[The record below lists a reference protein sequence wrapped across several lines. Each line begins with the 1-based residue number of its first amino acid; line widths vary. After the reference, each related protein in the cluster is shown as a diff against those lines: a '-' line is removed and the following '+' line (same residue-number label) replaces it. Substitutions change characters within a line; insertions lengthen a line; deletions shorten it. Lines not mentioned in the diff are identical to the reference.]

1 MANERIV
8 SPGVFTRER
17 DLSFLEQGIGE
28 IGGAFIGPTPK
39 GPAFIPTIVRSQQE
53 YVTRFGEADANHYTG
68 LTVKNY
74 LREAGVATV
83 VRVLGTEGYN
93 NDTTVP
99 GIIYASGSAGR
110 EVFAVVHPSSVGN
123 TLTTVSASG
132 NATSFFVNIQGT
144 GGTTISQSGFSVIED
159 STAYF
164 GDFLG
169 MSSDTTRNSFIYAIF
184 PEAALAATSTTSSSV
199 GLTIASQSLV
209 VGDVPTGISTGS
221 LTKYVVPL
229 ATLSGLDTT
238 KVTQMTVSGSG
249 INFGTALIPSFTTVS
264 ATNVT
269 FIVSSSAN
277 GTLAAVTSY
286 PLTSTA
292 RLAGVTMTAETSSG
306 VLNFT
311 NVGFS
316 NAFTPWIQ
324 SQTIAGQHIN
334 LFKLHTLSDGNSANK
349 EIKVS
354 FLNIKK
360 SDDVDYPW
368 GTFSMLIRRYDDTD
382 ARIEVLEQYENLTLD
397 PDSPQY
403 IARVI
408 GDSAPYDDPNTGERY
423 YQGDFPNRSQYVYVE
438 MSDAVIPTLAVPFG
452 FGKIDSTVSASLAEL
467 VSPSYTTTRW
477 LNGTVEGYTTE
488 STDKR
493 YYYGWNFRDTEGTN
507 PSYLGPIPTNAPSVG
522 SEFSLED
529 LFEVPSGSSLQFS
542 ASISLDNDSLIYRRF
557 TVPFQ
562 GGFDGLNPA
571 RDINMGGDIVA
582 TNSQGFN
589 LSTSVAAGSKAYKK
603 ALNAISNQDQFDFNL
618 LVLPGVIY
626 DFHSYVAN
634 EALNLCEDRGDCF
647 YIMDTVGLNATL
659 ATATGKAGE
668 IDSNYAATYYPWLR
682 VIDVNTNKLLWVPP
696 SVILPEI
703 YAYND
708 NVAAEWFAPAGL
720 NRGGIASAV
729 GVKVRLPQASRDT
742 LYEGKVNPIAQ
753 FPGQGICVWG
763 QKTLQRRPS
772 ALDRV
777 NVRRLLIAVK
787 KYIAS
792 VSRYL
797 VFEQNVEA
805 TRNRFLNIVNPY
817 LASVQE
823 RSGLFA
829 FRVVMDET
837 NNTPDIIDRNILYG
851 QLYLQ
856 PTRTAEFI
864 ILDFNV
870 LPTGAT
876 FPTA

>member
-17 DLSFLEQGIGE
+17 DLSFLEQGISE

-74 LREAGVATV
+74 LRESGVATI
-83 VRVLGTEGYN
+83 VRVLGTEGYD

-99 GIIYASGSAGR
+99 GLVYVSGSSGKKL
-110 EVFAVVHPSSVGN
+110 FAVVHPSSLGNSLVSITAAGTGADFSIAISSSAN
-123 TLTTVSASG
+123 TLV
-132 NATSFFVNIQGT
+132 
-144 GGTTISQSGFSVIED
+144 SQSGFSATET

-169 MSSDTTRNSFIYAIF
+169 TSPVTTKNSFIYAIF
-184 PEAALAATSTTSSSV
+184 PEAIAAATS
-199 GLTIASQSLV
+199 
-209 VGDVPTGISTGS
+209 
-221 LTKYVVPL
+221 
-229 ATLSGLDTT
+229 SGLPAQ
-238 KVTQMTVSGSG
+238 VTV
-249 INFGTALIPSFTTVS
+249 L
-264 ATNVT
+264 
-269 FIVSSSAN
+269 
-277 GTLAAVTSY
+277 
-286 PLTSTA
+286 
-292 RLAGVTMTAETSSG
+292 AETSSAA
-306 VLNFT
+306 LNFKD
-311 NVGFS
+311 VGFS
-316 NAFTPWIQ
+316 NAHTPWVQ
-324 SQTIAGQHIN
+324 SQTIAGQHVD
-334 LFKLHTLSDGNSANK
+334 LFRLHTLGDGNHANT

-354 FLNIKK
+354 FLNMK
-360 SDDVDYPW
+360 SSDNVDDPW

-382 ARIEVLEQYENLTLD
+382 TRIEVLEQYDNLTLD
-397 PDSPQY
+397 PDSPQF

-408 GDSAPYDDPNTGERY
+408 GDSAPFDDPNTGERY
-423 YQGDFPNRSQYVYVE
+423 YQGDFPNRSQYVYVQ
-438 MSDAVIPTLAVPFG
+438 MSDSVIPTSALPFG
-452 FGKIDSTVSASLAEL
+452 FGTLDSTIRLAAAEMVTPLYVTSRWTYTSASVA
-467 VSPSYTTTRW
+467 VS
-477 LNGTVEGYTTE
+477 GYTTE
-488 STDKR
+488 SVDR
-493 YYYGWNFRDTEGTN
+493 RLYYGWDFRDNEGTN
-507 PSYLGPIPTNAPSVG
+507 PSYLAPISDPENALPLTNS
-522 SEFSLED
+522 SFNIED
-529 LFEVPSGSSLQFS
+529 LAEVPLTTTPFS
-542 ASISLDNDSLIYRRF
+542 ASISLTNDSLVYRKF

-571 RDINMGGDIVA
+571 RDIKLGGDIVA
-582 TNSQGFN
+582 NNSQGFN
-589 LSTSVAAGSKAYKK
+589 LATSISDGSKAYKK
-603 ALNAISNQDQFDFNL
+603 ALDAISNQDQFDFNL
-618 LVLPGVIY
+618 LVLPGIIY
-626 DFHSYVAN
+626 DLHSYVADS
-634 EALNLCEDRGDCF
+634 ALSLCEDRGDCF
-647 YIMDTVGLNATL
+647 YIMDTVGLNATI
-659 ATATGKAGE
+659 ATATAKAGE

-682 VIDVNTNKLLWVPP
+682 VIDTNSNKLLWVPP

-708 NVAAEWFAPAGL
+708 NIAAEWFAPAGL

-729 GVKVRLPQASRDT
+729 GVRARLAQSARDT

-763 QKTLQRRPS
+763 QKTLQRRAS

-792 VSRYL
+792 VSRFL

-829 FRVVMDET
+829 FRVIMDET

-851 QLYLQ
+851 QIFLQ

-870 LPTGAT
+870 LPTGAV

>member
-17 DLSFLEQGIGE
+17 DLSFLTQGISE

-74 LREAGVATV
+74 LRESGVATI
-83 VRVLGTEGYN
+83 VRVLGTEGYD

-99 GIIYASGSAGR
+99 GLIYVSGSSGKKL
-110 EVFAVVHPSSVGN
+110 FAVVHPSSTGN
-123 TLTTVSASG
+123 TINSISVAGTGDSFSVNIVASG
-132 NATSFFVNIQGT
+132 GSPV
-144 GGTTISQSGFSVIED
+144 SQSGLTTTET
-159 STAYF
+159 STNYF
-164 GDFLG
+164 GDLLG
-169 MSSDTTRNSFIYAIF
+169 TSTVTTKNSFVYAIF
-184 PEAALAATSTTSSSV
+184 PEAVTAATSS
-199 GLTIASQSLV
+199 GLASQV
-209 VGDVPTGISTGS
+209 
-221 LTKYVVPL
+221 
-229 ATLSGLDTT
+229 TLH
-238 KVTQMTVSGSG
+238 
-249 INFGTALIPSFTTVS
+249 
-264 ATNVT
+264 
-269 FIVSSSAN
+269 
-277 GTLAAVTSY
+277 
-286 PLTSTA
+286 
-292 RLAGVTMTAETSSG
+292 AETSSAA
-306 VLNFT
+306 VNFT
-311 NVGFS
+311 DVGYS
-316 NAFTPWIQ
+316 NAHTPWIQ
-324 SQTIAGQHIN
+324 SQTIAGQNIN
-334 LFKLHTLSDGNSANK
+334 LFKFHTLSDGNFANT

-354 FLNIKK
+354 FLNMKP

-368 GTFSMLIRRYDDTD
+368 GTFSMLVRRYNDTD
-382 ARIEVLEQYENLTLD
+382 ARIEVLEQYDNLTLD
-397 PDSPQY
+397 PDSPQFV
-403 IARVI
+403 ARVI
-408 GDSAPYDDPNTGERY
+408 GNSAPYDDPNTDERY
-423 YQGDFPNRSQYVYVE
+423 YQGDFPNRSAYIYVE
-438 MSDAVIPTLAVPFG
+438 MSDSVIPASALPFG
-452 FGKIDSTVSASLAEL
+452 FGKLESTITLAANQL
-467 VSPSYTTTRW
+467 VSPLYVTSRW
-477 LNGTVEGYTTE
+477 LNNGVEGYTTE
-488 STDKR
+488 SVDKR
-493 YYYGWNFRDTEGTN
+493 YYYGWDFTDNEGTN
-507 PSYLGPIPTNAPSVG
+507 PSYLGPISDPENTVDVG
-522 SEFSLED
+522 TEFNLEN
-529 LFEVPSGSSLQFS
+529 LVEVPSGSLLQYS
-542 ASISLDNDSLIYRRF
+542 ASISLDDTASLAYRKF
-557 TVPFQ
+557 SVPFQ
-562 GGFDGLNPA
+562 GGFDGMNPA
-571 RDINMGGDIVA
+571 RDIKLGGDIVA

-589 LSTSVAAGSKAYKK
+589 LANAASPGSKAYKK
-603 ALNAISNQDQFDFNL
+603 ALQALSNQDQWDFNL

-626 DFHSYVAN
+626 DFHTYVADT
-634 EALNLCEDRGDCF
+634 ALSLCEDRGDCF
-647 YIMDTVGLNATL
+647 YIMDTTGLNATIAS
-659 ATATGKAGE
+659 ATAKAGE

-682 VIDVNTNKLLWVPP
+682 VIDTNTNKLIWVPP

-720 NRGGIASAV
+720 NRGGIAAAV

-777 NVRRLLIAVK
+777 NVRRLLIALK

-823 RSGLFA
+823 RSGLYA
-829 FRVVMDET
+829 FRVIMDES

-851 QLYLQ
+851 QIYLQ

-864 ILDFNV
+864 VLDFNV

>member
-74 LREAGVATV
+74 LRESGVATV
-83 VRVLGTEGYN
+83 VRVLGTEGYLPTAAQSVAIY
-93 NDTTVP
+93 TT
-99 GIIYASGSAGR
+99 GSAGR
-110 EVFAVVHPSSVGN
+110 RLYAVLHPTSTGN
-123 TLTTVSASG
+123 TITTASAAG
-132 NATSFFVNIQGT
+132 TTSSFGIAITGT
-144 GGTTISQSGFSVIED
+144 GATTSNISQSGISPIEGN
-159 STAYF
+159 SAYF
-164 GDFLG
+164 GDLLSTSPG
-169 MSSDTTRNSFIYAIF
+169 STKAAYIYALF
-184 PEAALAATSTTSSSV
+184 P
-199 GLTIASQSLV
+199 G
-209 VGDVPTGISTGS
+209 
-221 LTKYVVPL
+221 
-229 ATLSGLDTT
+229 
-238 KVTQMTVSGSG
+238 
-249 INFGTALIPSFTTVS
+249 
-264 ATNVT
+264 
-269 FIVSSSAN
+269 
-277 GTLAAVTSY
+277 AVTSS
-286 PLTSTA
+286 LGFG
-292 RLAGVTMTAETSSG
+292 AGAHFIAETSS
-306 VLNFT
+306 VILNFSGST
-311 NVGFS
+311 FGGYS
-316 NAFTPWIQ
+316 HASTPWVQ
-324 SQTIAGQHIN
+324 SQTIGGTRVD
-334 LFKLHTLSDGNSANK
+334 LFKLHTLSDGNSANTD
-349 EIKVS
+349 IKVS
-354 FLNIKK
+354 FINMKP
-360 SDDVDYPW
+360 STDAENPY
-368 GTFSMLIRRYDDTD
+368 GTFSMLVRRYDDTD
-382 ARIEVLEQYENLTLD
+382 AKIEILEQYDNLNLD
-397 PDSPQY
+397 PDSAQY

-408 GDSAPYDDPNTGERY
+408 GNSAPTEDTVTGEMY
-423 YQGDFPNRSQYVYVE
+423 YQGDFPNRSQYIWVE
-438 MSDAVIPTLAVPFG
+438 MVDNAIPSAALPFG
-452 FGKIDSTVSASLAEL
+452 FQAVLSTVNVAASLL
-467 VSPSYTTTRW
+467 VTPSYTTTRW
-477 LNGTVEGYTTE
+477 FNGSTAGYTTQ
-488 STDKR
+488 SVDR
-493 YYYGWNFRDTEGTN
+493 RLYYGWEFDPGNETN
-507 PSYLGPIPTNAPSVG
+507 TSYLNAI
-522 SEFSLED
+522 
-529 LFEVPSGSSLQFS
+529 PSGAVQVGTAFNLEGVIDVPNGTTAKAIAITDS
-542 ASISLDNDSLIYRRF
+542 DSLNYRRF

-571 RDINMGGDIVA
+571 RDISMGSDIVA
-582 TNSQGFN
+582 SNSQGFN
-589 LSTSVAAGSKAYKK
+589 LTNSTSAGSKAYKK
-603 ALNAISNQDQFDFNL
+603 ALNAISNPDQFDFNL

-626 DFHSYVAN
+626 ELHSYVAN
-634 EALNLCEDRGDCF
+634 EALTLCEDRGDAF
-647 YIMDTVGLNATL
+647 YIMDTVQLSANLT
-659 ATATGKAGE
+659 TATGKAAE

-682 VIDVNTNKLLWVPP
+682 VIDTNTNKLLWVPP

-763 QKTLQRRPS
+763 QKTLQRRAS

-823 RSGLFA
+823 RSGLYA

>member
-17 DLSFLEQGIGE
+17 DLSFLTQGISE
-28 IGGAFIGPTPK
+28 IGAAFIGPTPK
-39 GPAFIPTIVRSQQE
+39 GPAFIPTIVRGQQE
-53 YVTRFGEADANHYTG
+53 YVTRFGEADTNHYTG
-68 LTVKNY
+68 LSAKNY
-74 LREAGVATV
+74 LRESGVATV
-83 VRVLGTEGYN
+83 VRVLGTTGY
-93 NDTTVP
+93 DPTTTKSVV
-99 GIIYASGSAGR
+99 IYATGSAGR
-110 EVFAVVHPSSVGN
+110 KVYAVLHPSSLGN
-123 TLTTVSASG
+123 TLTNAVATGTTSSFSLVVSASG
-132 NATSFFVNIQGT
+132 GTNISASSLSPTEGTSNAFQDFFASTPI
-144 GGTTISQSGFSVIED
+144 TTQ
-159 STAYF
+159 
-164 GDFLG
+164 
-169 MSSDTTRNSFIYAIF
+169 NSYIYAIF
-184 PEAALAATSTTSSSV
+184 PEAVT
-199 GLTIASQSLV
+199 ASL
-209 VGDVPTGISTGS
+209 GTGI
-221 LTKYVVPL
+221 
-229 ATLSGLDTT
+229 
-238 KVTQMTVSGSG
+238 
-249 INFGTALIPSFTTVS
+249 
-264 ATNVT
+264 T
-269 FIVSSSAN
+269 FQ
-277 GTLAAVTSY
+277 AVTS
-286 PLTSTA
+286 STA
-292 RLAGVTMTAETSSG
+292 
-306 VLNFT
+306 LNFNT
-311 NVGFS
+311 ATYGNY
-316 NAFTPWIQ
+316 NHAHTPWIQ
-324 SQTIAGQHIN
+324 SQTLGGSKLD
-334 LFKLHTLSDGNSANK
+334 LFKIHTLSDGNSANK

-354 FLNIKK
+354 FANMKP
-360 SDDVDYPW
+360 SGDAEYNF
-368 GTFSMLIRRYDDTD
+368 GTFTMFVRRYDDTD
-382 ARIEVLEQYENLTLD
+382 ARSEVLEQFDNVNLD

-408 GDSAPYDDPNTGERY
+408 GNSAPTEDTVTGEMY
-423 YQGDFPNRSQYVYVE
+423 YQGDFPNNSQYIWVE
-438 MSDAVIPTLAVPFG
+438 MTDAQIPETALPFG
-452 FGKIDSTVSASLAEL
+452 FAAYESTISAASSEL
-467 VSPSYTTTRW
+467 TAPDYVTSRW
-477 LNGTVEGYTTE
+477 LDGGVEGYTTQ
-488 STDKR
+488 SIDKK
-493 YYYGWNFRDTEGTN
+493 YYYGWNFDMGNETN
-507 PSYLGPIPTNAPSVG
+507 NSYLGPIP
-522 SEFSLED
+522 
-529 LFEVPSGSSLQFS
+529 SGSVNVGTAFNLENIVDVPNG
-542 ASISLDNDSLIYRRF
+542 AVPKAISLSDADSFIYRKF
-557 TVPFQ
+557 SVAFQ

-589 LSTSVAAGSKAYKK
+589 LSTSVSAGSVSYKK
-603 ALNAISNQDQFDFNL
+603 ALNAISNPDQFDFNL

-626 DFHSYVAN
+626 ELHSYVAT
-634 EALNLCEDRGDCF
+634 EALTLCEDRGDAF
-647 YIMDTVGLNATL
+647 YIMDTTALTATL
-659 ATATGKAGE
+659 ATATAKAGE

-682 VIDVNTNKLLWVPP
+682 VIDTNTNKLIWVPP

-763 QKTLQRRPS
+763 QKTLQRRSS

-792 VSRYL
+792 SARYL

-829 FRVVMDET
+829 FRVVMDDT
-837 NNTPDIIDRNILYG
+837 NNTPDVIDRNILYG

-870 LPTGAT
+870 LPTGAI

>member
-17 DLSFLEQGIGE
+17 DLSFLTQGISE

-74 LREAGVATV
+74 LRESGVATI
-83 VRVLGTEGYN
+83 VRVLGLEGYLA
-93 NDTTVP
+93 TSHKSAAV
-99 GIIYASGSAGR
+99 YVSGSTGR
-110 EVFAVVHPSSVGN
+110 KLYAVLHPTSTGT
-123 TLTTVSASG
+123 TLTGISVSGSTTASFDITVSSSGGTVSASG
-132 NATSFFVNIQGT
+132 LNATEGSSNYFADFFVN
-144 GGTTISQSGFSVIED
+144 SAA
-159 STAYF
+159 STK
-164 GDFLG
+164 
-169 MSSDTTRNSFIYAIF
+169 NSYVYALF
-184 PEAALAATSTTSSSV
+184 PEAV
-199 GLTIASQSLV
+199 GSNVGAS
-209 VGDVPTGISTGS
+209 
-221 LTKYVVPL
+221 
-229 ATLSGLDTT
+229 A
-238 KVTQMTVSGSG
+238 
-249 INFGTALIPSFTTVS
+249 SF
-264 ATNVT
+264 
-269 FIVSSSAN
+269 
-277 GTLAAVTSY
+277 Y
-286 PLTSTA
+286 
-292 RLAGVTMTAETSSG
+292 AETSSL
-306 VLNFT
+306 VLNFS
-311 NVGFS
+311 GSKYS
-316 NAFTPWIQ
+316 NASTPWIR
-324 SQTIAGQHIN
+324 SQTIGGTKVD
-334 LFKLHTLSDGNSANK
+334 LFKLHTLSDGNSSNK
-349 EIKVS
+349 EVKVS
-354 FLNIKK
+354 FINMKP
-360 SDDVDYPW
+360 SDDTENDY
-368 GTFSMLIRRYDDTD
+368 GTFSMLIRRYNDTD
-382 ARIEVLEQYENLTLD
+382 TKIEILEQYDNLTLD
-397 PDSPQY
+397 PDSSNY

-408 GDSAPYDDPNTGERY
+408 GNSAPTEDDVTKEMY
-423 YQGDFPNRSQYVYVE
+423 YQGDFPNRSQYVRVE
-438 MSDAVIPTLAVPFG
+438 MTDAAIPATALPFG
-452 FGKIDSTVSASLAEL
+452 FQAISSTVSGSSTEL
-467 VSPSYTTTRW
+467 VSPSYVSTRW
-477 LNGTVEGYTTE
+477 YDGATAGYTTQ
-488 STDKR
+488 SVDKR
-493 YYYGWNFRDTEGTN
+493 YYYGWDFDASNETN
-507 PSYLGPIPTNAPSVG
+507 NSYLGPVPASSISVG
-522 SEFSLED
+522 SAFD
-529 LFEVPSGSSLQFS
+529 LGAISDVPNGTT
-542 ASISLDNDSLIYRRF
+542 AKAISLTDADSLAYRKF

-571 RDINMGGDIVA
+571 RDIDMGGDIVPQ
-582 TNSQGFN
+582 NSQGFN
-589 LSTSVAAGSKAYKK
+589 LQNSTTDGSKAYKK
-603 ALNAISNQDQFDFNL
+603 ALNAISNPDQWDFNL

-626 DFHSYVAN
+626 EHHSYVAN
-634 EALNLCEDRGDCF
+634 EALSLCEDRGDCF
-647 YIMDTVGLNATL
+647 YIMDTTGLNATL
-659 ATATGKAGE
+659 STATGKAAE

-742 LYEGKVNPIAQ
+742 LYEAKVNPIAQ
-753 FPGQGICVWG
+753 FPGQGICIWG
-763 QKTLQRRPS
+763 QKTLQRRAS

-792 VSRYL
+792 ASRYL

-829 FRVVMDET
+829 FRVVMDES

>member
-17 DLSFLEQGIGE
+17 DLSFLTQGISE

-74 LREAGVATV
+74 LRESGVATV
-83 VRVLGTEGYN
+83 VRVLGTSGYDN
-93 NDTTVP
+93 ATTVP
-99 GIIYASGSAGR
+99 ALIYASGSGGKKL
-110 EVFAVVHPSSVGN
+110 FAVLHPSSTGN
-123 TLTTVSASG
+123 TITSVAATGTTSSFSVVVSASG
-132 NATSFFVNIQGT
+132 GTPISASGLSTNEASENYVSDFFGTS
-144 GGTTISQSGFSVIED
+144 
-159 STAYF
+159 A
-164 GDFLG
+164 
-169 MSSDTTRNSFIYAIF
+169 DTTKNSFIYATF
-184 PEAALAATSTTSSSV
+184 PEAVTEAGAGAV
-199 GLTIASQSLV
+199 MTI
-209 VGDVPTGISTGS
+209 
-221 LTKYVVPL
+221 
-229 ATLSGLDTT
+229 
-238 KVTQMTVSGSG
+238 
-249 INFGTALIPSFTTVS
+249 
-264 ATNVT
+264 
-269 FIVSSSAN
+269 
-277 GTLAAVTSY
+277 
-286 PLTSTA
+286 
-292 RLAGVTMTAETSSG
+292 ETSSTALYFSG
-306 VLNFT
+306 SVY
-311 NVGFS
+311 GKYS

-324 SQTIAGQHIN
+324 SQTIGGQN
-334 LFKLHTLSDGNSANK
+334 VDLFKLHTLSDGNSSNK

-354 FLNIKK
+354 FVAIKK
-360 SDDVDYPW
+360 SDDVDYDY
-368 GTFSMLIRRYDDTD
+368 GTFTLLVRDYNDTD
-382 ARIEVLEQYENLTLD
+382 ARPNVLEQYDNLNLD
-397 PDSPQY
+397 PDSPNY
-403 IARVI
+403 IARVL
-408 GDSAPYDDPNTGERY
+408 GNSAPTEDTVTGEMY
-423 YQGDFPNRSQYVYVE
+423 YQGDFPNRSQYIRVE
-438 MSDAVIPTLAVPFG
+438 MNEDIAIPAGALPFG
-452 FGKIDSTVSASLAEL
+452 FKQFSSPVAVSVSEL
-467 VSPSYTTTRW
+467 VSPDYITSRW
-477 LNGTVEGYTTE
+477 LSGSTEGYAIDAI
-488 STDKR
+488 DKR
-493 YYYGWNFRDTEGTN
+493 YYYGWNFIDVEGTN
-507 PSYLGPIPTNAPSVG
+507 PSFLAP
-522 SEFSLED
+522 L
-529 LFEVPSGSSLQFS
+529 PSGSTEVGTAFNLEDITDVPNGVS
-542 ASISLDNDSLIYRRF
+542 AKAISLDDDDSFAYRRF
-557 TVPFQ
+557 SVAFQ

-571 RDINMGGDIVA
+571 RDIKLGDEIVA
-582 TNSQGFN
+582 NNSQGFDI
-589 LSTSVAAGSKAYKK
+589 STSTSPGSKAYKK
-603 ALNAISNQDQFDFNL
+603 ALNAISNPDQFDFNL

-626 DFHSYVAN
+626 ELHSYVAN
-634 EALNLCEDRGDCF
+634 EALTLCEDRGDAF

-682 VIDVNTNKLLWVPP
+682 VIDTNSNRLIWVPP
-696 SVILPEI
+696 SVVLPEI

-720 NRGGIASAV
+720 NRGGIAAAI

-787 KYIAS
+787 KFIAS
-792 VSRYL
+792 ASRYL

-823 RSGLFA
+823 RAGLYA

-837 NNTPDIIDRNILYG
+837 NNTPDVIDRNILYG

>member
-17 DLSFLEQGIGE
+17 DLSFLTQGISE

-53 YVTRFGEADANHYTG
+53 YVTRFGEADASHYTG

-74 LREAGVATV
+74 LRESGVATV
-83 VRVLGTEGYN
+83 VRVLGTEGYD

-99 GIIYASGSAGR
+99 GLIYVSGSNGR
-110 EVFAVVHPSSVGN
+110 KLFAVVHPSSTGN
-123 TLTTVSASG
+123 SITAITATGSA
-132 NATSFFVNIQGT
+132 ASFTI
-144 GGTTISQSGFSVIED
+144 TISSSANQHLTATGL
-159 STAYF
+159 STNESSTSYF
-164 GDFLG
+164 GDLLG
-169 MSSDTTRNSFIYAIF
+169 MSPVTTKNSFVYAIF
-184 PEAALAATSTTSSSV
+184 PEA
-199 GLTIASQSLV
+199 I
-209 VGDVPTGISTGS
+209 
-221 LTKYVVPL
+221 
-229 ATLSGLDTT
+229 
-238 KVTQMTVSGSG
+238 SGS
-249 INFGTALIPSFTTVS
+249 A
-264 ATNVT
+264 
-269 FIVSSSAN
+269 AN
-277 GTLAAVTSY
+277 
-286 PLTSTA
+286 LTMS
-292 RLAGVTMTAETSSG
+292 AETSS
-306 VLNFT
+306 VALYFKNI
-311 NVGFS
+311 GFS
-316 NAFTPWIQ
+316 NAHTPWIQ
-324 SQTIAGQHIN
+324 SQTIAGSKID
-334 LFKLHTLSDGNSANK
+334 LFKFHTLSDGNNANT

-354 FLNIKK
+354 ILNVKP

-368 GTFSMLIRRYDDTD
+368 GTFSMLIRRFDDTD
-382 ARIEVLEQYENLTLD
+382 ARIEVLEQYDNLTLD
-397 PDSPQY
+397 PDSPNY
-403 IARVI
+403 VARVI
-408 GDSAPYDDPNTGERY
+408 GNSAPYNDPNTGERY

-438 MSDAVIPTLAVPFG
+438 MSEAVIPNTAVPFG
-452 FGKIDSTVSASLAEL
+452 FGTIDSTVNVTLASLTD
-467 VSPSYTTTRW
+467 PSYVTSRW
-477 LNGTVEGYTTE
+477 LNNGVSGYTTA
-488 STDKR
+488 SIDKR
-493 YYYGWNFRDTEGTN
+493 YYYGWDFTDVEGTN
-507 PSYLGPIPTNAPSVG
+507 PSYLGPIPVNAPTIQKT
-522 SEFSLED
+522 FTLET
-529 LFEVPSGSSLQFS
+529 LAEVPTAIAPFS
-542 ASISLDNDSLIYRRF
+542 ASISLTDATSLPYRRF

-562 GGFDGLNPA
+562 GGFDGMNPA
-571 RDINMGGDIVA
+571 RDINMGGDIVP

-589 LSTSVAAGSKAYKK
+589 LATSVSAGSKAYKK
-603 ALNAISNQDQFDFNL
+603 ALDAISNPDQFDFNL
-618 LVLPGVIY
+618 LVLPGIIY
-626 DFHSYVAN
+626 EYHSYVADS
-634 EALNLCEDRGDCF
+634 ALSLCEDRGDAF

-659 ATATGKAGE
+659 ATATGKAAE

-682 VIDVNTNKLLWVPP
+682 VIDTNTNKLLWVPP

-729 GVKVRLPQASRDT
+729 GVRVRLAQGSRDT

-823 RSGLFA
+823 RSGLYA
-829 FRVVMDET
+829 FRVIMDET
-837 NNTPDIIDRNILYG
+837 NNTPDLIDRNILYG

>member
-17 DLSFLEQGIGE
+17 DLSFLTQGISE

-74 LREAGVATV
+74 LREAGVATI
-83 VRVLGTEGYN
+83 VRVLGLDGY
-93 NDTTVP
+93 DPATTKSAL
-99 GIIYASGSAGR
+99 IYASGSNGR
-110 EVFAVVHPSSVGN
+110 KLYAVLHPTSTGN
-123 TLTTVSASG
+123 DITTVSA
-132 NATSFFVNIQGT
+132 
-144 GGTTISQSGFSVIED
+144 GGTTSSFSLVVSASGGTNISASGLSPSENSSTYFADYFSN
-159 STAYF
+159 STT
-164 GDFLG
+164 
-169 MSSDTTRNSFIYAIF
+169 STKNSFVYALF
-184 PEAALAATSTTSSSV
+184 PEAITSS
-199 GLTIASQSLV
+199 L
-209 VGDVPTGISTGS
+209 
-221 LTKYVVPL
+221 
-229 ATLSGLDTT
+229 
-238 KVTQMTVSGSG
+238 
-249 INFGTALIPSFTTVS
+249 GTNIIFQ
-264 ATNVT
+264 
-269 FIVSSSAN
+269 
-277 GTLAAVTSY
+277 
-286 PLTSTA
+286 
-292 RLAGVTMTAETSSG
+292 AETSS
-306 VLNFT
+306 VALNFSGST
-311 NVGFS
+311 WGAYS
-316 NAFTPWIQ
+316 HASTPWVQ
-324 SQTIAGQHIN
+324 SQTIGGSKLD
-334 LFKLHTLSDGNSANK
+334 LFKLHTLSDGLFANK
-349 EIKVS
+349 EVKVS
-354 FLNIKK
+354 FINMKP
-360 SDDVDYPW
+360 SDDVDYDY
-368 GTFSMLIRRYDDTD
+368 GTFTMLIRRYDDTD
-382 ARIEVLEQYENLTLD
+382 SKLEILEQYDNLNLD
-397 PDSPQY
+397 PDSPNY

-408 GDSAPYDDPNTGERY
+408 GNSAPTEDQVTGEMY
-423 YQGDFPNRSQYVYVE
+423 YQGDFPNRSAYVWVE
-438 MSDAVIPTLAVPFG
+438 MNEAPVPADALPFG
-452 FGKIDSTVSASLAEL
+452 FQAVQSTVNVTATQL
-467 VSPSYTTTRW
+467 VTPSYVTTRW
-477 LNGTVEGYTTE
+477 LNGATPGYTTQ
-488 STDKR
+488 SVDKKF
-493 YYYGWNFRDTEGTN
+493 YYGWEFDSDNETN
-507 PSYLGPIPTNAPSVG
+507 TSYLSG
-522 SEFSLED
+522 L
-529 LFEVPSGSSLQFS
+529 PSGSPQVGS
-542 ASISLDNDSLIYRRF
+542 AFNLENIVDVPNGANAKAISITDADSLIYRKF

-571 RDINMGGDIVA
+571 RDINLGGDIVA

-589 LSTSVAAGSKAYKK
+589 LSTSVSAGSKAYKK
-603 ALNAISNQDQFDFNL
+603 ALNAISNPDQYDFNL

-626 DFHSYVAN
+626 ELHSYVAN
-634 EALNLCEDRGDCF
+634 EALSLCEDRGDAF

-682 VIDVNTNKLLWVPP
+682 VIDTNTNKLLWVPP

-720 NRGGIASAV
+720 NRGGISSAV
-729 GVKVRLPQASRDT
+729 GVKVRLPQTSRDT

-792 VSRYL
+792 ASRYL

-823 RSGLFA
+823 RSGLYA
-829 FRVVMDET
+829 FRVVMDES
-837 NNTPDIIDRNILYG
+837 NNTPDVIDRNILYG

>member
-8 SPGVFTRER
+8 SPGVFTREK
-17 DLSFLEQGIGE
+17 DLSFLTQGISE
-28 IGGAFIGPTPK
+28 IGAAFIGPTPK

-53 YVTRFGEADANHYTG
+53 YVTKFGEADANAYTG
-68 LTVKNY
+68 MTVKNY
-74 LREAGVATV
+74 LRESGVATI
-83 VRVLGTEGYN
+83 VRTLGLSGYLP
-93 NDTTVP
+93 TTAQSVA
-99 GIIYASGSAGR
+99 IYASGSTGKKLYAVLHPTSTGVSLVTASAAGTTAS
-110 EVFAVVHPSSVGN
+110 FSVLVSGSAGTN
-123 TLTTVSASG
+123 ISASG
-132 NATSFFVNIQGT
+132 LSPVEG
-144 GGTTISQSGFSVIED
+144 S
-159 STAYF
+159 STYF
-164 GDFLG
+164 GDYFFTG
-169 MSSDTTRNSFIYAIF
+169 TTTVKNSYVYALF
-184 PEAALAATSTTSSSV
+184 PDAITSSL
-199 GLTIASQSLV
+199 G
-209 VGDVPTGISTGS
+209 
-221 LTKYVVPL
+221 
-229 ATLSGLDTT
+229 ATP
-238 KVTQMTVSGSG
+238 V
-249 INFGTALIPSFTTVS
+249 
-264 ATNVT
+264 
-269 FIVSSSAN
+269 
-277 GTLAAVTSY
+277 
-286 PLTSTA
+286 
-292 RLAGVTMTAETSSG
+292 MTAETSSTI
-306 VLNFT
+306 LNFS
-311 NVGFS
+311 GSSFS
-316 NAFTPWIQ
+316 NAHTPWIQ
-324 SQTIAGQHIN
+324 SQTIGGIKTD
-334 LFKLHTLSDGNSANK
+334 LFRLYTLGDGNAANS

-354 FLNIKK
+354 FLNVKP
-360 SDDVDYPW
+360 STDTLYQY
-368 GTFSMLIRRYDDTD
+368 GTFSMVIRRFSDTD
-382 ARIEVLEQYENLTLD
+382 TRQEILEQYDNLVLD

-408 GDSAPYDDPNTGERY
+408 GNSVPTTDTVTGERY
-423 YQGDFPNRSQYVYVE
+423 FQGDFPNMSQYVYVT
-438 MSDAVIPTLAVPFG
+438 MATGVLAPTALPFG
-452 FGKIDSTVSASLAEL
+452 FQAVEAPVVVAATALNAPTYVTSRWYNTTTTSAS
-467 VSPSYTTTRW
+467 
-477 LNGTVEGYTTE
+477 YTTE
-488 STDKR
+488 SIDRK
-493 YYYGWNFRDTEGTN
+493 YFYGWDFASTN
-507 PSYLGPIPTNAPSVG
+507 EACLSYIAPIPQGAAQVG
-522 SEFSLED
+522 SSFNLENITD
-529 LFEVPSGSSLQFS
+529 VPSTGNT
-542 ASISLDNDSLIYRRF
+542 AKAISITDSDSLNYRRF

-571 RDINMGGDIVA
+571 RSINLGADIVS

-589 LSTSVAAGSKAYKK
+589 LQSSVTDGSKAYKK
-603 ALNAISNQDQFDFNL
+603 ALDALSNPDQFDFNL

-626 DFHSYVAN
+626 EYHSYVAT
-634 EALNLCEDRGDCF
+634 EALSLCENRGDAF
-647 YIMDTVGLNATL
+647 YIMDTTGINSTL
-659 ATATGKAGE
+659 ATATAKAGE

-682 VIDVNTNKLLWVPP
+682 VIDTNTNKLLWVPP

-763 QKTLQRRPS
+763 QKTLQRRSS

-792 VSRYL
+792 SARYL

-823 RSGLFA
+823 RSGLYA

-837 NNTPDIIDRNILYG
+837 NNTPDVIDRNILYG

>member
-17 DLSFLEQGIGE
+17 DLSFLTQGISE

-53 YVTRFGEADANHYTG
+53 YVTRFGDADANHYTG

-74 LREAGVATV
+74 LRESGVATI
-83 VRVLGTEGYN
+83 VRILGTEGYD
-93 NDTTVP
+93 NDTTIP
-99 GIIYASGSAGR
+99 GLIYVSGSDGKKL
-110 EVFAVVHPSSVGN
+110 FAVVHPSSVGN
-123 TLTTVSASG
+123 TISSIAVAGTG
-132 NATSFFVNIQGT
+132 TSFSVNIIAT
-144 GGTTISQSGFSVIED
+144 GGTAVSQSGLTTDES
-159 STAYF
+159 STSYF
-164 GDFLG
+164 GDLLG
-169 MSSDTTRNSFIYAIF
+169 INPVTTKNSFVYAIF
-184 PEAALAATSTTSSSV
+184 PEAVTEATSS
-199 GLTIASQSLV
+199 GLASQ
-209 VGDVPTGISTGS
+209 
-221 LTKYVVPL
+221 
-229 ATLSGLDTT
+229 
-238 KVTQMTVSGSG
+238 
-249 INFGTALIPSFTTVS
+249 
-264 ATNVT
+264 
-269 FIVSSSAN
+269 
-277 GTLAAVTSY
+277 
-286 PLTSTA
+286 
-292 RLAGVTMTAETSSG
+292 VTMFAETSSAA
-306 VLNFT
+306 LNFT
-311 NVGFS
+311 DVGFS
-316 NAFTPWIQ
+316 NARTPWIQ
-324 SQTIAGQHIN
+324 SQTVAGQNID
-334 LFKLHTLSDGNSANK
+334 LFKLYTLSDGNNANT

-354 FLNIKK
+354 ILNVKK
-360 SDDVDYPW
+360 SDDVDNPW

-382 ARIEVLEQYENLTLD
+382 ARIEVLEQYDNLTLD
-397 PDSPQY
+397 PDSPQF

-408 GDSAPYDDPNTGERY
+408 GDSAPFDDPNTGERY

-438 MSDAVIPTLAVPFG
+438 MSDSVIPATALPFG
-452 FGKIDSTVSASLAEL
+452 FGQLESTIRLPAAEV
-467 VSPSYTTTRW
+467 VSPLYVTSRW
-477 LNGTVEGYTTE
+477 LTGVVEGYTTE
-488 STDKR
+488 SVDKR
-493 YYYGWNFRDTEGTN
+493 YYYGWDFTDNEGTN
-507 PSYLGPIPTNAPSVG
+507 PSYLGPISDPENALSIG
-522 SEFSLED
+522 TAFNLED
-529 LFEVPSGSSLQFS
+529 LLEVPSGSSLQFS
-542 ASISLDNDSLIYRRF
+542 ASISLDNDSLAYRRF

-571 RDINMGGDIVA
+571 RDINLGGDIVA

-589 LSTSVAAGSKAYKK
+589 LATSVSPGSKAYKK
-603 ALNAISNQDQFDFNL
+603 ALDAISNQDQWDFNL

-634 EALNLCEDRGDCF
+634 TALSLCEDRGDCF
-647 YIMDTVGLNATL
+647 YIMDTVGLNATIAS
-659 ATATGKAGE
+659 ATAKAGE

-682 VIDVNTNKLLWVPP
+682 VIDTNTNKLIWVPP

-729 GVKVRLPQASRDT
+729 GVRARLAQPARDT

-763 QKTLQRRPS
+763 QKTLQRRRS

-797 VFEQNVEA
+797 VFEQNVES

-829 FRVVMDET
+829 FRVIMDES
-837 NNTPDIIDRNILYG
+837 NNTPDVIDRNILYG